1 MIHLSWEILH
11 YVPLKLCYEAVPACV
26 GEQVSLAFKL
36 AVLNCSGLQDD
47 ADHDQRRF
55 VLLVWKKIQIR
66 LFYISTGDDCRVVS
80 GTWLGGAGDLRR
92 VYLATSDIGHPI
104 CLAYYCLWRGESGGF
119 IGCCWTDSCCV
130 WLLTR
135 GLITSAWEGHY
146 LWASCRPASHDAAP
160 DNNRSGCWTEA
171 LIMIWARVKSF
182 ELGVFATSGHIP
194 RLRRNTY
201 ICLCFASEGT
211 LMAAALQSFWQM
223 RLCYYFSFQTLPLSL
238 SLSVC
243 LSAAGCVKRSTY
255 WFLSLSVSH
264 FSSLHMSWSQQL
276 HPPPPPPPPPPSAA
290 SCERDSCENSVESVQ
305 PGGGKKPGAL
315 LLHLP
320 ILTRFSRDIRG
331 NKRLRSK
338 APPDNFWTASPLHLK
353 CGDTDSKPVHE
364 FAFVVAVFSIR
375 NKRKTF

>member
-1 MIHLSWEILH
+1 M
-11 YVPLKLCYEAVPACV
+11 
-26 GEQVSLAFKL
+26 
-36 AVLNCSGLQDD
+36 LNCSGLQDD
-47 ADHDQRRF
+47 ADHDQRSL
-55 VLLVWKKIQIR
+55 VLLVWNRIQIR

-238 SLSVC
+238 ALCLSVGC
-243 LSAAGCVKRSTY
+243 WLCQTLNVLVFIPFCFSFLIFTHELIAAA
-255 WFLSLSVSH
+255 
-264 FSSLHMSWSQQL
+264 
-276 HPPPPPPPPPPSAA
+276 PSASSSSSSPTFSRVLRA
-290 SCERDSCENSVESVQ
+290 RQLWKQCGICATRRR
-305 PGGGKKPGAL
+305 KKPGAL

-338 APPDNFWTASPLHLK
+338 AAPDNFWTASPLHLK

>member
-1 MIHLSWEILH
+1 M
-11 YVPLKLCYEAVPACV
+11 
-26 GEQVSLAFKL
+26 
-36 AVLNCSGLQDD
+36 LNCSGLSWEQLCFQDD
-47 ADHDQRRF
+47 ADHDQRSF
-55 VLLVWKKIQIR
+55 VLLVWKRIQIR

-194 RLRRNTY
+194 RLRRNKY

-255 WFLSLSVSH
+255 WFLSLSASH

-338 APPDNFWTASPLHLK
+338 AAPDNFWTASALHLK